1 MDRQDFL
8 KKAGVGSVG
17 LASLGAL
24 AEVAWAGAG
33 GNDGRTRFYF
43 VALSGQTSTLTGG
56 ESIVMTG
63 CGDFDHGVKGG
74 GEFVHFDGRT
84 IPSSHFIA
92 TASWKARSVLSF
104 TEIGTWGTG
113 VAGILELGID
123 LRPCD
128 EPAIRGATLKIVCNL
143 GPAGLINDPF
153 QQEGYTLTV
162 PGLAPFAP
170 FTPNIGLTFFSRRC

>member
-8 KKAGVGSVG
+8 KKAGVGSIG

-24 AEVAWAGAG
+24 AEVAWAEAG
-33 GNDGRTRFYF
+33 NDDGRTRFYF
-43 VALSGQTSTLTGG
+43 VALSGQASTLTGG
-56 ESIVMTG
+56 EAIAMSG

-92 TASWKARSVLSF
+92 TGSWKAKRVLSF
-104 TEIGTWGTG
+104 NEIGTWGTLI
-113 VAGILELGID
+113 AGILELEID
-123 LRPCD
+123 VLPCD
-128 EPAIRGATLKIVCNL
+128 KPPIEGATLKIVCNL
-143 GPAGLINDPF
+143 SPAGLINNPF

-170 FTPNIGLTFFSRRC
+170 FTPNIGLTVFSRRC